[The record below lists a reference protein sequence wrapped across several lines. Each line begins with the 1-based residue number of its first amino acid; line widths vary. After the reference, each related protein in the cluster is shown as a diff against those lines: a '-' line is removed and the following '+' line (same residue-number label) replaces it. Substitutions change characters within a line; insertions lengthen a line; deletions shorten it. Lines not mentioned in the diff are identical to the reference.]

1 MRKVLCLII
10 MLCISFS
17 VLAQEVDYEN
27 FTMTTSGEYY
37 DDNESLL
44 FSEELSETTTVSFG
58 NDSDMYI
65 IDADGFRSCSYDE
78 VMRISAAILL
88 YSAGGWYADDLS
100 MVIFETFIP
109 ERFKVVE
116 KE

>member
-1 MRKVLCLII
+1 MKKIVCLII

-17 VLAQEVDYEN
+17 VLAQEVD
-27 FTMTTSGEYY
+27 
-37 DDNESLL
+37 DNESLL
-44 FSEELSETTTVSFG
+44 FSEKLSETTTVSFG

-88 YSAGGWYADDLS
+88 YSSGGWYADDLS

-109 ERFKVVE
+109 ERFKVV
-116 KE
+116 K